1 MKSQTTE
8 TVKKSKPTKAQKN
21 AGIKLWD
28 SVKEEV
34 YFVGEFSLQGER
46 QAKAERYLHELK
58 RRIWRIS
65 LSKGTRNEALGEV
78 FKYNKAI
85 NDLLADI
92 FEPWTKTKND
102 ELIKR
107 ASIWDLFKSA
117 TDVKMDALDPMHLD
131 IGDVVSVQWKSGG
144 AYFNYEVMP
153 DCETL
158 HVTSKPIS
166 SSLDSF

>member
-65 LSKGTRNEALGEV
+65 LSKGTR
-78 FKYNKAI
+78 
-85 NDLLADI
+85 
-92 FEPWTKTKND
+92 
-102 ELIKR
+102 
-107 ASIWDLFKSA
+107 
-117 TDVKMDALDPMHLD
+117 M
-131 IGDVVSVQWKSGG
+131 
-144 AYFNYEVMP
+144 
-153 DCETL
+153 
-158 HVTSKPIS
+158 KP
-166 SSLDSF
+166 